1 MRKENIHFFALS
13 LIAINVTIIVAAEFL
28 RPLWSS
34 YAQYIGGDVRTAG
47 IAVSTFSIVIGLCI
61 VFAGYMEHR
70 LKNEENM
77 MIVTSALLSIIYLG
91 YFFVHHA
98 WQLYILQALLGIT
111 CAFQSPAIFSLYH
124 RYIPKEKSALY
135 WGIWNG
141 FYFIAIG
148 TASLISAF
156 ALHHFGFKMVFAI
169 LWLFSLA
176 SFLLCLFLMPQMKQQ
191 QHQERIVKF
200 FN

>member
-1 MRKENIHFFALS
+1 MRKENINFFALL

-34 YAQYIGGDVRTAG
+34 YALYIGGDVRTAG

-77 MIVTSALLSIIYLG
+77 MMITSALLSIIYLG

-98 WQLYILQALLGIT
+98 WQLYLLQACLGLA

-124 RYIPKEKSALY
+124 RYIPRLQSALY

-141 FYFIAIG
+141 FYFISIG
-148 TASLISAF
+148 IASLISSF
-156 ALHHFGFKMVFAI
+156 ALHHFGFKTVFTI

-176 SFLLCLFLMPQMKQQ
+176 SFLLCLFIMPKMKQYKNQ
-191 QHQERIVKF
+191 GRILKF